1 MDLEL
6 KGRVAVVTAASQGI
20 GRAVAEVLAREGARV
35 AICARDEKRLNQTAA
50 EIEQQTRS
58 PVLARPADV
67 TRATDISQFVQA
79 TVKQWGLIH
88 ILVINVPAPRPGR
101 FAELSDQDWQLGYEQ
116 ILMAPLRLIREVLP
130 WMKKAGDGRLIFL
143 SSRSVK
149 QPMDNLLL
157 SNVLRAG
164 AVALAKCLADEL
176 APDGILVNSV
186 LPGPIWTG
194 RSERLV
200 YAEAE
205 RTSRT
210 PEEVIRSISQLVPL
224 GRYGQPEEV
233 ANVVA
238 FLASPRASYIT
249 GAALQVDGG
258 LVRFIL

>member
-1 MDLEL
+1 MDLKL
-6 KGRVAVVTAASQGI
+6 KGRVAIVTAASQGI
-20 GRAVAEVLAREGARV
+20 GRAVAEALAREGARV
-35 AICARDEKRLNQTAA
+35 AICAREENRLRQTAA
-50 EIEQQTRS
+50 QIQEHTNS
-58 PVLARPADV
+58 PVLALPADL
-67 TRATDISQFVQA
+67 THAAEISRFVEA
-79 TVKQWGLIH
+79 TVNQWGPIH

-101 FAELSDQDWQLGYEQ
+101 FADLSDQDWQVGYEQ
-116 ILMAPLRLIREVLP
+116 VLLAPLRLIRHVLP
-130 WMKKAGDGRLIFL
+130 WMKKAEHGRIIFL

-200 YAEAE
+200 LAEAE
-205 RTSRT
+205 RTGRS
-210 PEEVIRSISQLVPL
+210 PEEVISAISQLVPL

-233 ANVVA
+233 ADVVA